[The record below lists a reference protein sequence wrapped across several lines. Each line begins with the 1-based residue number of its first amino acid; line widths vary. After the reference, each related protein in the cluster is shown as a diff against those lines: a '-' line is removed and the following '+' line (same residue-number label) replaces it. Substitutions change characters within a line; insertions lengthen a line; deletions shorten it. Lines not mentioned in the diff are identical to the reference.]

1 MTQGR
6 YADAEPLGKL
16 ALAIWEKAP
25 ARADGYRV
33 REDPGFV
40 TSGVNSI

>member
-25 ARADGYRV
+25 AEPMDIVFGRIPALLPAAY
-33 REDPGFV
+33 
-40 TSGVNSI
+40 SI